1 MMGFAIGD
9 AIVYGGSGVC
19 EIEDIRDISFYRE
32 RPQKYYVLKPMF
44 ATQASVVYVPF
55 ANQEQVSKIHPVI
68 SKEEAMAIISK
79 IPIKGA
85 KWIEDRNER
94 KEAFN
99 NIVNTGSREEIV
111 SMISLIESHRSK
123 LAGEGKK
130 LNAQDERIL
139 SEALRRINS
148 EFAVALGMDPDAVDS
163 YIRNGKRKAAGK

>member
-1 MMGFAIGD
+1 MTFSKGETV
-9 AIVYGGSGVC
+9 VYGGSGVC
-19 EIEDIRDISFYRE
+19 EIDDIKDVRFYHE
-32 RPQKYYVLKPMF
+32 RPQKYYILKPLF
-44 ATQASVVYVPF
+44 VNQAQVVYVPC
-55 ANQEQVSKIHPVI
+55 NNEKLTSKIKPVI
-68 SKEEAMAIISK
+68 SKKEALELIHSIDDNSVE
-79 IPIKGA
+79 
-85 KWIEDRNER
+85 WIEDRNER